1 MEEKMEQKIE
11 LQLHEQYAIN
21 NNSNLSSMIVLFVGL
36 FAAIGAYGHVF
47 IHTSYI
53 PAGCCMGA
61 TSYDLQ
67 QFLFTAVGCFIVLAI
82 MMYLCIYQGAA
93 QRYEQFITY
102 AIRQKYHSQYNGA
115 TKEQSSDNTA
125 KQAQPIFPKNY
136 HPFDKTCLQFIQGL
150 YGEFIKIIIAVML
163 LLFIATW
170 YKVHKINVL
179 GCDSCAD
186 NCLLLIFSLTIIF
199 ITIIILLC
207 SFYYRRDKYKELAK
221 EYSRYNPNQSK

>member
-1 MEEKMEQKIE
+1 
-11 LQLHEQYAIN
+11 
-21 NNSNLSSMIVLFVGL
+21 
-36 FAAIGAYGHVF
+36 
-47 IHTSYI
+47 
-53 PAGCCMGA
+53 MGA

-102 AIRQKYHSQYNGA
+102 AIRQKYHS
-115 TKEQSSDNTA
+115 EQSSDNTA

-163 LLFIATW
+163 LLVIATW
-170 YKVHKINVL
+170 YKVHKLNVL
-179 GCDSCAD
+179 AA
-186 NCLLLIFSLTIIF
+186 NFSSSSLKTISA
-199 ITIIILLC
+199 
-207 SFYYRRDKYKELAK
+207 SF
-221 EYSRYNPNQSK
+221 